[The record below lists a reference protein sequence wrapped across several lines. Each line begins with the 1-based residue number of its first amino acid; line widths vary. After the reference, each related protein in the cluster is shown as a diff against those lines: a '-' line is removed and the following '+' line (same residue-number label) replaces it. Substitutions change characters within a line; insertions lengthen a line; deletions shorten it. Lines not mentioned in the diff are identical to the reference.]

1 MKNCTIRMAEPIPFG
16 LTFLLAIRRAIVLA
30 SFV

>member
-1 MKNCTIRMAEPIPFG
+1 MKNWTIRMADPIPRG
-16 LTFLLAIRRAIVLA
+16 LTFLLAIRLAIVAA

>member
-1 MKNCTIRMAEPIPFG
+1 MKNWTIRTAEPIPRG
-16 LTFLLAIRRAIVLA
+16 LTFLLAIRRAIVSA